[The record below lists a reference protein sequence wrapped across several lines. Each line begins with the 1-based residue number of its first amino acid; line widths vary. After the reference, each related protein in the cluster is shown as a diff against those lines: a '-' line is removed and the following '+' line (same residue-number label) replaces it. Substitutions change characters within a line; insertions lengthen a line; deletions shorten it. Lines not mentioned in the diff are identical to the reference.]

1 MQFLDYMLCLLHPDK
16 KYKLKRKKAMNSLN
30 FNFGCFSPTR
40 TLCTSEDKG
49 LITILITMQISVP
62 LGRDVY

>member
-1 MQFLDYMLCLLHPDK
+1 
-16 KYKLKRKKAMNSLN
+16 MNSLN

-49 LITILITMQISVP
+49 LIIILITMQISVP